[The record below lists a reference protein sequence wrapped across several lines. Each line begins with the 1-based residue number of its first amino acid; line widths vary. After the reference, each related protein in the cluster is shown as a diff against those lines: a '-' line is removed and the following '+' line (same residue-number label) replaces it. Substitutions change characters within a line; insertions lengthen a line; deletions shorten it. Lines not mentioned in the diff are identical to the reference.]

1 MSRARKEETVEKL
14 VAGLEGCACVFGVR
28 YKNISVKEFQDF
40 RRSLPQESQVIV
52 CKNSLMK
59 KATER
64 VERFLPLDT
73 ALANENAWV
82 FCPEESLGASVKA
95 YMDFEKHLK
104 EKLPKDQRLTAK
116 PTDISGAVFDGQAL
130 DYAGV
135 MKLEKMPTKLELI
148 ATVAR
153 LIKQVPTKV
162 AVGIKQVPTKVAF
175 GIKALA
181 DEENE
186 TRDALVGDVF
196 PKAT

>member
-1 MSRARKEETVEKL
+1 
-14 VAGLEGCACVFGVR
+14 VAGLESSVCVFGVR
-28 YKNISVKEFQDF
+28 YKGISVKEFQDF
-40 RRSLPQESQVIV
+40 RRSLPQDSQIIV
-52 CKNSLMK
+52 CKNTLMK

-95 YMDFEKHLK
+95 YMEFEKQLK
-104 EKLPKDQRLTAK
+104 EKLPKEQRAKAK

-135 MKLEKMPTKLELI
+135 MKLEKMPTKLELVGTI
-148 ATVAR
+148 AR

-162 AVGIKQVPTKVAF
+162 AVGIKQVPTKMVL
-175 GIKALA
+175 GIKQLA
-181 DEENE
+181 DEENQ
-186 TRDALVGDVF
+186 TRDAVVGDVF
-196 PKAT
+196 PKAS